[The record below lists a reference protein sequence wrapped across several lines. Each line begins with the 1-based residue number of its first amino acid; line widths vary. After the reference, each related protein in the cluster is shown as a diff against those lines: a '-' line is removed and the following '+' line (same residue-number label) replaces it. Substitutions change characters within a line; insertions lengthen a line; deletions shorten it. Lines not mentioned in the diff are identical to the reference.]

1 ASENEFYS
9 IIEAPDGS
17 IYAAG
22 DITPKLGLGSETW
35 LVKLSADGC
44 IDDYLNCNENL
55 QIYTAISP
63 PPQQW
68 GANSPFLRALGGV
81 TLNPAHQ
88 TATLTLNP
96 NYTHLIKQGEALEIF
111 NTQGRLVKT
120 VPLSSG
126 GETTTFSTAN
136 LISGIYYCRLQN
148 HPEIEGVKMVVW

>member
-1 ASENEFYS
+1 
-9 IIEAPDGS
+9 
-17 IYAAG
+17 
-22 DITPKLGLGSETW
+22 
-35 LVKLSADGC
+35 LSADGC